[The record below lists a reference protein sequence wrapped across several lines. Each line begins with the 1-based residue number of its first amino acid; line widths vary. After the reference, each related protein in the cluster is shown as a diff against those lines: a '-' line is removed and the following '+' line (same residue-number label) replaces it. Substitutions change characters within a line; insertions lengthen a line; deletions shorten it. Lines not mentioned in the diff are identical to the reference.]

1 MTNRLESETSPYL
14 IQHAENPVD
23 WFPWGDEA
31 LKRAEAEDKPIFLS
45 IGYSACHWCHVME
58 RESFEDPETAELMNR
73 DFINIKVD
81 REERPD
87 LDSIYMESVMTMTGH
102 GGWPMSVFLT
112 PRRVPFFGGT
122 YFPPEPRYRMPSFRE
137 VLTMVADAFRDR
149 RGHLEQTSERLLAA
163 LQADE
168 RQRGGAISPALLASA
183 QASLAAGY
191 DDLNGGWGG
200 APKFPQ
206 PMAIEF
212 LLRRYVRT
220 GDSSALAMATNTL
233 EKMARG
239 GIYDHLGGGFHRYAT
254 DSIWLVPH
262 FEKMLYDNSQL
273 ARVYLKAWQ
282 MTGEPLFRRVVE
294 ETLDY
299 VIHEMTNPEGGFYS
313 TLDADSEGEEG
324 KYYVWE
330 PSEVRDVLG
339 DDAEALMKAYDVSE
353 NGNFEG
359 RNILNRPLDFDVV
372 AHLLD
377 TTTSELDERL
387 AVSKKALFER
397 RARRIKPGL
406 DDKVL
411 TSWNGLMLAAFA
423 EAARAFDN
431 PDYLTA
437 ARRNARFVLSELRTP
452 EGRLLRTWKDGRA
465 SLNGYLEDYSYLL
478 EGLLALYQATFESEW
493 FAAAREIADVMI
505 ERFADPQG
513 GFFDTSDDHER
524 LITRPK
530 NVQDNATPSGSAM
543 AATALF
549 RLSGLTGDGRYAEA
563 AESGMNLISGFA
575 DKHPTAFGQ
584 WLNAMDYC
592 LGDPLEVAIVG
603 DPASRDSRELLDVV
617 FEGFRP
623 GVVVAAGEEADISPV
638 PLLSRRPRIDRRAT
652 AYVCRNFACNL
663 PVTRADDLRS
673 QL

>member
-1 MTNRLESETSPYL
+1 MTNRLNSETSPYL

-31 LKRAEAEDKPIFLS
+31 LKRAEGEDKPIFLS

-58 RESFEDPETAELMNR
+58 RESFEDPKTAEMMNR

-112 PRRVPFFGGT
+112 PKGVPFFGGT

-137 VLTMVADAFRDR
+137 VLMMVADAFRER
-149 RGHLEQTSERLLAA
+149 RGHIEQTSERLLEA
-163 LQADE
+163 LRADE
-168 RQRGGAISPALLASA
+168 RQRGDAVSPALLASA

-220 GDSSALAMATNTL
+220 GDSSTLAMATNTL

-254 DSIWLVPH
+254 DAIWLVPH

-282 MTGEPLFRRVVE
+282 VTGEPLFRRVVE

-299 VIHEMTNPEGGFYS
+299 VVDEMTNPEGGFYS

-330 PSEVRDVLG
+330 LSEVREVLG
-339 DDAEALMKAYDVSE
+339 GDAEALMKAYDVSQ

-359 RNILNRPLDFDVV
+359 RSILNRPLDLDVV

-377 TTTSELDERL
+377 MAPSELDERL

-397 RARRIKPGL
+397 RARRIRPGL

-423 EAARAFDN
+423 AAARAFDN
-431 PDYLTA
+431 PRLSDGGA
-437 ARRNARFVLSELRTP
+437 SKRAIRSFRASHARRP
-452 EGRLLRTWKDGRA
+452 
-465 SLNGYLEDYSYLL
+465 
-478 EGLLALYQATFESEW
+478 
-493 FAAAREIADVMI
+493 AAADV
-505 ERFADPQG
+505 ERWTGVAQ
-513 GFFDTSDDHER
+513 
-524 LITRPK
+524 
-530 NVQDNATPSGSAM
+530 
-543 AATALF
+543 
-549 RLSGLTGDGRYAEA
+549 RLSGRLFVSSRRAAGAVPGHVRAGVVRRGRRDRRRDDRAVRRSAGRFLRHQRRSRASDHPPEECSGQRHAVGERDGRHRA
-563 AESGMNLISGFA
+563 
-575 DKHPTAFGQ
+575 
-584 WLNAMDYC
+584 
-592 LGDPLEVAIVG
+592 V
-603 DPASRDSRELLDVV
+603 PAL
-617 FEGFRP
+617 
-623 GVVVAAGEEADISPV
+623 
-638 PLLSRRPRIDRRAT
+638 RIDRRRQIRRGGGEWHEDGLRLRGQAPHRFR
-652 AYVCRNFACNL
+652 AVAQRHGLL
-663 PVTRADDLRS
+663 PWRPSGGCDSRRSGVT
-673 QL
+673 

>member
-1 MTNRLESETSPYL
+1 
-14 IQHAENPVD
+14 
-23 WFPWGDEA
+23 
-31 LKRAEAEDKPIFLS
+31 
-45 IGYSACHWCHVME
+45 
-58 RESFEDPETAELMNR
+58 
-73 DFINIKVD
+73 
-81 REERPD
+81 
-87 LDSIYMESVMTMTGH
+87 
-102 GGWPMSVFLT
+102 
-112 PRRVPFFGGT
+112 
-122 YFPPEPRYRMPSFRE
+122 
-137 VLTMVADAFRDR
+137 
-149 RGHLEQTSERLLAA
+149 RLLAA
-163 LQADE
+163 LQSDDI
-168 RQRGGAISPALLASA
+168 QRAGDISPALLASA
-183 QASLAAGY
+183 QASLASGY

-220 GDSSALAMATNTL
+220 GDDSALSMATSTL

-239 GIYDHLGGGFHRYAT
+239 GIYDHLGGGFHRYAV
-254 DSIWLVPH
+254 DAIWLVPH
-262 FEKMLYDNSQL
+262 FEKMLYDNSQIVR
-273 ARVYLKAWQ
+273 AYLKAWQ
-282 MTGEPLFRRVVE
+282 VTGEPLFRQVVE

-299 VIHEMTNPEGGFYS
+299 VIDEMTNPDGGFYS

-324 KYYVWE
+324 KYYVWDR
-330 PSEVRDVLG
+330 SEVREVLG
-339 DDAEALMKAYDVSE
+339 ADAETLIVAYDVSE

-359 RNILNRPLDFDVV
+359 RSILNRPLDHDVV

-377 TTTSELDERL
+377 METSKLDERL
-387 AVSKKALFER
+387 AVSKKALLER
-397 RARRIKPGL
+397 RAQRIRPGL

-423 EAARAFDN
+423 DAARALDN
-431 PDYLTA
+431 PAYLTA
-437 ARRNARFVLSELRTP
+437 ARRNARFILSELRTP

-478 EGLLALYQATFESEW
+478 EGLLALYQATFEPEW

-530 NVQDNATPSGSAM
+530 NVQDNATPSGGAM

-549 RLSGLTGDGRYAEA
+549 RLTGLTGEARYAEA
-563 AESGMNLISGFA
+563 AAGGIKQVSGIA

-584 WLNAMDYC
+584 WLNAMDYY
-592 LGDPLEVAIVG
+592 LGDPLEVAIIG
-603 DPASRDSRELLDVV
+603 DPKSGDTRELLDVV

-623 GVVVAAGEEADISPV
+623 GVVAAAGEETDISPV
-638 PLLSRRPRIDRRAT
+638 PLLSRRPRIDGKAT
-652 AYVCRNFACNL
+652 AYVCRNFVCNL
-663 PVTRADDLRS
+663 PVTSADDLRS

>member
-1 MTNRLESETSPYL
+1 MVVSLFEGVTSIRRGDITNLTNRLDSETSPYL

-31 LKRAEAEDKPIFLS
+31 LERAEAEDKPIFLS

-58 RESFEDPETAELMNR
+58 RESFEDPKTAELMNR

-112 PRRVPFFGGT
+112 PKRVPFFGGT

-149 RGHLEQTSERLLAA
+149 RGHIEQTSERLLAA
-163 LQADE
+163 LQSDD
-168 RQRGGAISPALLASA
+168 RQHRGRCFSDACWRARRHRSHPATTT
-183 QASLAAGY
+183 
-191 DDLNGGWGG
+191 LNGGWGG

-220 GDSSALAMATNTL
+220 GDDSALSMATGTL

-239 GIYDHLGGGFHRYAT
+239 GIYDHLGGGFHRYAV
-254 DSIWLVPH
+254 DAIWLVPH

-273 ARVYLKAWQ
+273 ARAYLKAWQ
-282 MTGEPLFRRVVE
+282 VTGEPLFRQVVE

-299 VIHEMTNPEGGFYS
+299 VIDEMTNPDGGFYS

-324 KYYVWE
+324 KYYVWDR
-330 PSEVRDVLG
+330 SEVREVLG
-339 DDAEALMKAYDVSE
+339 ADAETLIMAYDVSE

-359 RNILNRPLDFDVV
+359 RSILNRPLDTDVV

-377 TTTSELDERL
+377 MEASELDERL
-387 AVSKKALFER
+387 AASKKALLER
-397 RARRIKPGL
+397 RAQRIRPGL

-423 EAARAFDN
+423 DAARALDN
-431 PDYLTA
+431 PAYLTA
-437 ARRNARFVLSELRTP
+437 ARQTRGSSSPSSARPKAGCCARGRTD
-452 EGRLLRTWKDGRA
+452 GRRSTATWKTTHIFSKGCWRC
-465 SLNGYLEDYSYLL
+465 
-478 EGLLALYQATFESEW
+478 
-493 FAAAREIADVMI
+493 
-505 ERFADPQG
+505 
-513 GFFDTSDDHER
+513 
-524 LITRPK
+524 TRPRSSR
-530 NVQDNATPSGSAM
+530 SGS
-543 AATALF
+543 
-549 RLSGLTGDGRYAEA
+549 
-563 AESGMNLISGFA
+563 
-575 DKHPTAFGQ
+575 P
-584 WLNAMDYC
+584 
-592 LGDPLEVAIVG
+592 
-603 DPASRDSRELLDVV
+603 
-617 FEGFRP
+617 RP
-623 GVVVAAGEEADISPV
+623 G
-638 PLLSRRPRIDRRAT
+638 R
-652 AYVCRNFACNL
+652 
-663 PVTRADDLRS
+663 
-673 QL
+673 